1 VSSFLDF
8 LHVLKQIVIKLR
20 TIFGQGVDAVR
31 VYSVELAFA
40 IQGNAE
46 VVTLSGDY
54 RCVNKNNNIQHSSD
68 IECTSRPTSS
78 VSAQPAAGDS

>member
-1 VSSFLDF
+1 MSSFLDF

-46 VVTLSGDY
+46 VVTMSGDY
-54 RCVNKNNNIQHSSD
+54 RCVKKKTTTVYNTSVTLSAPVGLPAVSSY
-68 IECTSRPTSS
+68 TARSW
-78 VSAQPAAGDS
+78 